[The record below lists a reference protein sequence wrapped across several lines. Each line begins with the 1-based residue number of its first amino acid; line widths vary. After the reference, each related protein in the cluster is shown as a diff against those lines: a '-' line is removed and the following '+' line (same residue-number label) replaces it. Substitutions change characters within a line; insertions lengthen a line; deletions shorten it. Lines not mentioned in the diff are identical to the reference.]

1 MTADLVQR
9 SARTRGGSVRPA
21 LVASAF
27 GAGLTLVAALFDA
40 EPLYVPGL
48 TFLLLTAACAAW
60 ILRGARGVR
69 VERTLSASRVVED
82 EPLHVVVRVEAG
94 RAGLPTGEVIDP
106 LLPEPAPLAMGRRST
121 RVRITA
127 RFARRGRR
135 TLAPP
140 VVQVRDPFGLVT
152 RTIPAGPAAE
162 VLVLPA
168 IHPVVVAGAGADDGG
183 LGLGRRARPHSAEIE
198 LEGIGPLRDGTPAS
212 RIHWPSIA
220 RRAEPQERRL
230 EAEGERTPLVIL
242 DPVVADGADA
252 HADLDAAVRATASLV
267 LHLAGAG
274 GCQVLLPGDRR
285 PAPLDATL
293 SGWSR
298 IHARLALVGPA
309 ERPSLSGI
317 AGRVGPVVYVSAR
330 TLRRA
335 PRALAHAPTG
345 ARVLVLPGR
354 MPGARE
360 LFTVAGCHGYETSGA
375 GRSRRPGRPLAGAA
389 EGST

>member
-1 MTADLVQR
+1 VSGARPSR

-21 LVASAF
+21 IASAGF
-27 GAGLTLVAALFDA
+27 GAGLTLVAVLFDA

-48 TFLLLTAACAAW
+48 TFLLLTAACAVW
-60 ILRGARGVR
+60 ILRGARDIGVT
-69 VERTLSASRVVED
+69 RTLSATRVVED
-82 EPLHVVVRVEAG
+82 EPLHVVVRVDAG
-94 RAGLPTGEVIDP
+94 RAGLPTGEVVDP
-106 LLPEPAPLAMGRRST
+106 LLPEPAALAMGRRST

-135 TLAPP
+135 TLAAP
-140 VVQVRDPFGLVT
+140 VVRVRDPFGLVT
-152 RTIPAGPAAE
+152 RTIPAGPEAE

-168 IHPVVVAGAGADDGG
+168 IHPVTVAGGGADDGG

-198 LEGIGPLRDGTPAS
+198 LEGIGPLREGTPAS

-242 DPVVADGADA
+242 DPVVGDGPDA
-252 HADLDAAVRATASLV
+252 LADLDAAVRATASLV

-285 PAPLDATL
+285 PVPLDATL
-293 SGWSR
+293 GGWPR
-298 IHARLALVGPA
+298 IHARLALVGPT
-309 ERPSLSGI
+309 ERPSVSGV

-330 TLRRA
+330 ALRRA
-335 PRALAHAPTG
+335 PRALAHAPAG
-345 ARVLVLPGR
+345 GRVLVIPGRLPG
-354 MPGARE
+354 GRE

-375 GRSRRPGRPLAGAA
+375 ARPLRADRPLAGTA
-389 EGST
+389 EGTG